1 MDIKNE
7 KVAVGQLELG
17 MYVSDLDRPW
27 EGTPFMLQGFVLD
40 DEEDLRKLRSLC
52 QFVYVDRTKSI
63 GSHFAAGTKLDV
75 AIRRDTATV
84 RANVPTITSS
94 TSATNTTNP
103 IRKTSGTGNQKVSFL
118 DILKDLKGQPD
129 KRGHMTP
136 PQSPLE
142 GVMFNVRHAAS
153 NTVNIPSQKNPQP
166 AESGSIAKQLVE
178 DVGGFFG
185 GLFRREKVKNKVED
199 APKSENNKSSS
210 GIDNS
215 FNINVFEEEYPVE
228 QEIAQIYPVYEQSQ
242 IATRNIFEAV
252 AQERELDLSAV
263 SDILDNMVDSI
274 GRSPDALLWLSKLK
288 QTDDHAYNHALNVSI
303 TMMAFGNFLA
313 LSKAQVKELGLAGLL
328 QDVGKIKISPDVLLK
343 EGKLTRE
350 EYEYAKKHVDESIKI
365 LEKTADIPMTT
376 IQIVA
381 QHHERADGSGYPKG
395 LGELEIALSAQIA
408 GLIDVYCSIT
418 SNKSYAKAVYH
429 QKALDEI
436 YALGGNL
443 FRKELI
449 DQLVQ
454 FMGIYP
460 VSSLVELNTGEVALV
475 IQQNQVRRLLPRLM
489 VLLGPDKKRYQAPV
503 ILNLLLQPGTPS
515 GEPYKIVKGI
525 PPDSYGL
532 NPQDFYI

>member
-7 KVAVGQLELG
+7 KIAVSQLALG

-40 DEEDLRKLRSLC
+40 DEADIQTLRSLC
-52 QFVYVDRTKSI
+52 QFVYIDRSKSI
-63 GSHFAAGTKLDV
+63 GTHFATGPKLDIAIKREGSILCAAAPTSV
-75 AIRRDTATV
+75 ATSRNTA
-84 RANVPTITSS
+84 APGK
-94 TSATNTTNP
+94 ALGGG
-103 IRKTSGTGNQKVSFL
+103 KQKVSFL
-118 DILKDLKGQPD
+118 DILKDLKGQPAD
-129 KRGHMTP
+129 KGGVTP
-136 PQSPLE
+136 QNPQE
-142 GVMFNVRHAAS
+142 GVMFNVRHGSDGAS
-153 NTVNIPSQKNPQP
+153 TPASQKP
-166 AESGSIAKQLVE
+166 AQTQESGSATKQLIE

-185 GLFRREKVKNKVED
+185 GLFRRDKVKSKVED
-199 APKSENNKSSS
+199 APKFEKNKSPA
-210 GIDNS
+210 GAEAPYKLT
-215 FNINVFEEEYPVE
+215 VFEEEYPVE

-242 IATRNIFEAV
+242 IATRNIFEAI

-288 QTDDHAYNHALNVSI
+288 QTDNHAYNHALNVSI

-313 LSKAQVKELGLAGLL
+313 LSKAQVKELGLSGLL
-328 QDVGKIKISPDVLLK
+328 QDVGKVKISPDVLLK

-350 EYEYAKKHVDESIKI
+350 EYEYAKKHVYEGLKI
-365 LEKTADIPMTT
+365 LEKTPDLPMTT

-395 LGELEIALSAQIA
+395 LRENEISLPSQIA

-418 SNKSYAKAVYH
+418 SDKCYAKAVYH

-436 YALGGNL
+436 YRLGGNL
-443 FRKELI
+443 FRSELI

-489 VLLGPDKKRYQAPV
+489 VLLAPDKTRYQAPI
-503 ILNLLLQPGTPS
+503 ILNLLLQPNTPT

-532 NPQDFYI
+532 NPEDFYI

>member
-7 KVAVGQLELG
+7 KIAVSQLALG
-17 MYVSDLDRPW
+17 MYISNLDRPW

-40 DEEDLRKLRSLC
+40 NKDDIETLKSLC
-52 QFVYVDRTKSI
+52 QFVYIDRSKSI
-63 GSHFAAGTKLDV
+63 GSHFASGPAIDV
-75 AIRRDTATV
+75 AIKRDISTIRAKNTA
-84 RANVPTITSS
+84 ATSS
-94 TSATNTTNP
+94 VSTPITGKALGAGNP
-103 IRKTSGTGNQKVSFL
+103 KVSFL
-118 DILKDLKGQPD
+118 DILKDLRSQPAGQS
-129 KRGHMTP
+129 GVS
-136 PQSPLE
+136 PQQPQE
-142 GVMFNVRHAAS
+142 GVMYNVRHVAS
-153 NTVNIPSQKNPQP
+153 SISSQSPKTTLEAKSN
-166 AESGSIAKQLVE
+166 SIAQQLAE
-178 DVGGFFG
+178 DAGGFFSA
-185 GLFRREKVKNKVED
+185 LFRRDKAKNKV
-199 APKSENNKSSS
+199 ANSTKFENTKSS
-210 GIDNS
+210 GKHDT
-215 FNINVFEEEYPVE
+215 NIKLTVFEEEFPVE

-252 AQERELDLSAV
+252 AHERELDLSAV

-288 QTDDHAYNHALNVSI
+288 QTDNHAYNHALNVSI

-313 LSKAQVKELGLAGLL
+313 LSKAQVRELGLAGLL

-350 EYEYAKKHVDESIKI
+350 EYEYAKKHVDESLKI
-365 LEKTADIPMTT
+365 LEKTPDIPMTT
-376 IQIVA
+376 IEIVA
-381 QHHERADGSGYPKG
+381 QHHERANGSGYPKG
-395 LGELEIALSAQIA
+395 LSESEIKLPSQIA

-418 SNKSYAKAVYH
+418 SNKSYAKAIYH

-436 YALGGNL
+436 YSLGGSL
-443 FRKELI
+443 FSKELI

-503 ILNLLLQPGTPS
+503 ILNLLLQPNTPT
-515 GEPYKIVKGI
+515 GEPYKIIKGI

-532 NPQDFYI
+532 SPEDFYI